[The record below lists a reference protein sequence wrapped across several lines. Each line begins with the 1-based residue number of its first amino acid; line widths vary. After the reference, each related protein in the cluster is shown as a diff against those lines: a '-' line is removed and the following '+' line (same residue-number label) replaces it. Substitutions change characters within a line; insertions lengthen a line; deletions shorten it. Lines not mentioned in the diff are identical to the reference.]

1 MEVKY
6 WISNLSHTIHG
17 MVCLPT
23 FNCFLYGTWVSIY
36 TIPMDLM
43 GIVKNNVSTLKL
55 CELAKVD
62 CLSSSETS

>member
-6 WISNLSHTIHG
+6 WMSNLSHTIQG

-23 FNCFLYGTWVSIY
+23 FDCFLYDLYGKWVSIY

-43 GIVKNNVSTLKL
+43 GIVKKHVQHPQ
-55 CELAKVD
+55 VVWV
-62 CLSSSETS
+62 